1 MVELK
6 KILADIAKGIV
17 ADPDSVVV
25 EQEVDED
32 GDIVLILTVA
42 PDDMGKVIGKHGK
55 IARAIRLVMKS
66 ASNITNQRV
75 SVEIR

>member
-17 ADPDSVVV
+17 SDPDSVVV